1 MLRGHSRYL
10 LMLKSTK
17 GTYDLWHNHYRINIW
32 MYMYKYITSLG
43 INNPRAL
50 AKGLPIKE
58 MDRCIYQNWNLY

>member
-17 GTYDLWHNHYRINIW
+17 GTYDLWHNHYRKNIW

-50 AKGLPIKE
+50 AKGLPK
-58 MDRCIYQNWNLY
+58 